1 MATLCHSHS
10 FLSFTSHRFHLSK
23 NHDHGPGQGRLSWKP
38 RERPHRFTFTICACS
53 GNKPSRSS
61 SRRKV
66 KSNEELG
73 NELREFLS
81 SVGFPEGHVPSM
93 KELSENGR
101 NDLANIVRRR
111 GYKLIRELLTSST
124 KTVTDAFIADQ
135 SLAGQ
140 YMFFSIRSSGLISKS
155 AIIDTF
161 CNLKGQDKKVNKD
174 VEEVSSSVEVPGI
187 GNYFGS
193 KNSHSNLISDSHS
206 CIEIE
211 SSANSL
217 LKERESYTLNS
228 QYENVDNIVEDTSL
242 STNVSNMKNLSSGSS
257 TDEDLNPE
265 DSILLPIESSSDSSL
280 KETDSFNIKGQ
291 HEKENNIAQKVSSS
305 DVLIME
311 NSNITLK
318 FSEHD
323 NMPQRTS
330 TTTTLKEEV
339 AKFIQNGDLD
349 MIEGNDRLI
358 DGAAL
363 CSDNVNEILNET
375 ADKESNG
382 DIDGEDALEV
392 KSRTLGA
399 EHLEHA
405 YDNGVYGAMIS
416 NRSALTSK
424 QIDPTATVDYPL
436 RGDCSD
442 AEGLIGADFEE
453 DLDVEINKRENQTE
467 INHLKFM
474 LHQKELEL
482 SRLKE
487 QIEKEKHALSVLQT
501 RAETEINK
509 AQKLISEKGAELHD
523 AEESLSGLEEVELQ
537 YSGDGEIVEVAGSFN
552 GWHQQIKLDPQPS
565 SSVLEPIGSRKSR
578 LWSTVLW
585 LYPGTYEIKFVVDG
599 QWRIDPE
606 RESVTRGGI
615 SNNILRVQR

>member
-23 NHDHGPGQGRLSWKP
+23 NHDHGHGQGRLSWKP

-135 SLAGQ
+135 SLA
-140 YMFFSIRSSGLISKS
+140 
-155 AIIDTF
+155 
-161 CNLKGQDKKVNKD
+161 GQDKKVNKD

-280 KETDSFNIKGQ
+280 KETDSFNIK
-291 HEKENNIAQKVSSS
+291 
-305 DVLIME
+305 
-311 NSNITLK
+311 
-318 FSEHD
+318 
-323 NMPQRTS
+323 
-330 TTTTLKEEV
+330 
-339 AKFIQNGDLD
+339 
-349 MIEGNDRLI
+349 
-358 DGAAL
+358 
-363 CSDNVNEILNET
+363 DNVNEILNET

>member
-1 MATLCHSHS
+1 MATHSHSHS

-23 NHDHGPGQGRLSWKP
+23 IHGHGQGRLSWKL
-38 RERPHRFTFTICACS
+38 REHPHLLTFTVCACS

-61 SRRKV
+61 SSRKV

-101 NDLANIVRRR
+101 NDLAYIVRRR
-111 GYKLIRELLTSST
+111 GYKLIRELLTSSI
-124 KTVTDAFIADQ
+124 KTDTDAYIADQ

-140 YMFFSIRSSGLISKS
+140 
-155 AIIDTF
+155 DE
-161 CNLKGQDKKVNKD
+161 KVNKD

-193 KNSHSNLISDSHS
+193 KNSDSNLISDSHS

-211 SSANSL
+211 SAANSS

-228 QYENVDNIVEDTSL
+228 QNENVDNIVEDTSL

-257 TDEDLNPE
+257 TEEDLNPD

-280 KETDSFNIKGQ
+280 EETDSFKIKGQ

-305 DVLIME
+305 SDILILD
-311 NSNITLK
+311 NSNIALK

-323 NMPQRTS
+323 YMPRTTS
-330 TTTTLKEEV
+330 TTTTLEEKV

-349 MIEGNDRLI
+349 MIE
-358 DGAAL
+358 
-363 CSDNVNEILNET
+363 DNVNGILNET
-375 ADKESNG
+375 AAKESNKV
-382 DIDGEDALEV
+382 IEGEDALEV
-392 KSRTLGA
+392 QSGTLGS

-405 YDNGVYGAMIS
+405 YDNGVYGAKIS
-416 NRSALTSK
+416 NGSALTSK

-442 AEGLIGADFEE
+442 AEGLIVADFDE
-453 DLDVEINKRENQTE
+453 DLDVETNKRENQPE
-467 INHLKFM
+467 VNHLKFM

-487 QIEKEKHALSVLQT
+487 EIEKEKHALSVLQT

>member
-1 MATLCHSHS
+1 MATHSHS
-10 FLSFTSHRFHLSK
+10 HSILSFTSHRFHLSK
-23 NHDHGPGQGRLSWKP
+23 IHGHGHGQGRLSWKP
-38 RERPHRFTFTICACS
+38 REHPHLLTFTICACS

-61 SRRKV
+61 SSRKV

-101 NDLANIVRRR
+101 NDLAYIVRRR
-111 GYKLIRELLTSST
+111 GYKLIRELLTSSI
-124 KTVTDAFIADQ
+124 KTDTDAFIADQ

-140 YMFFSIRSSGLISKS
+140 
-155 AIIDTF
+155 DE
-161 CNLKGQDKKVNKD
+161 KVNKD

-193 KNSHSNLISDSHS
+193 KNSDSNLISDSHS

-211 SSANSL
+211 SAANSS

-228 QYENVDNIVEDTSL
+228 QNENVDNIVEDTSL

-257 TDEDLNPE
+257 TEEDLNPD

-280 KETDSFNIKGQ
+280 EETDSFKIKGQ

-305 DVLIME
+305 SDILILD
-311 NSNITLK
+311 NSNIGLK

-323 NMPQRTS
+323 YMPRTTS
-330 TTTTLKEEV
+330 TTTTLEEKV

-349 MIEGNDRLI
+349 MIE
-358 DGAAL
+358 
-363 CSDNVNEILNET
+363 DNVNGILNET
-375 ADKESNG
+375 AAKESNKV
-382 DIDGEDALEV
+382 IEGEDALEV
-392 KSRTLGA
+392 QSGTLGS

-405 YDNGVYGAMIS
+405 YDNGVYGAKIS
-416 NRSALTSK
+416 NGSALTSK

-442 AEGLIGADFEE
+442 AEGLIVADFDE
-453 DLDVEINKRENQTE
+453 DLDIETNKRENQPE
-467 INHLKFM
+467 VNHLKFM

-487 QIEKEKHALSVLQT
+487 EIEKEKHALSVLQT

-509 AQKLISEKGAELHD
+509 AQKLISEKGA
-523 AEESLSGLEEVELQ
+523 GC
-537 YSGDGEIVEVAGSFN
+537 
-552 GWHQQIKLDPQPS
+552 
-565 SSVLEPIGSRKSR
+565 
-578 LWSTVLW
+578 
-585 LYPGTYEIKFVVDG
+585 
-599 QWRIDPE
+599 
-606 RESVTRGGI
+606 
-615 SNNILRVQR
+615 